1 MAADVRYDPDADALT
16 IRFGSPAVEG
26 EEVRPGVFLHFDAQ
40 DRVVAIE
47 VLHASK
53 VLTEGAVMQLPQAA
67 E

>member
-1 MAADVRYDPDADALT
+1 MAADVKYDPEADALM

-26 EEVRPGVFLHFDAQ
+26 EEVHPDVFLHFDAQ

-53 VLTEGAVMQLPQAA
+53 VLTEGAVTQLTQAA